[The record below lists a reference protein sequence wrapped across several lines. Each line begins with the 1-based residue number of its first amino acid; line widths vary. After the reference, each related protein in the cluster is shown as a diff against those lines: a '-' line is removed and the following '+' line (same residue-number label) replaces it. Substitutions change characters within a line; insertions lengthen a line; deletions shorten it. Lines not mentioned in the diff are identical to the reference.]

1 MIIIIAHGL
10 LACKAILEVDLLLE
24 LLSLLPWH
32 ELLGMLVRIR
42 ELTATF
48 LVKVLLR
55 ASITVG
61 RRLPERRMMIGHIT
75 SLVLLLKTLARS
87 THACIHQ
94 GRPLV

>member
-1 MIIIIAHGL
+1 VIID
-10 LACKAILEVDLLLE
+10 LE
-24 LLSLLPWH
+24 SNTMS
-32 ELLGMLVRIR
+32 MLVWIR

-87 THACIHQ
+87 THACVHQ
-94 GRPLV
+94 GRPLVGAILVEHRARLLALQSVGTRWLD